1 MSSLAGSRRMHNDI
15 NYKFAVYC
23 FALHEA
29 GDKRKRPQDYHD
41 RAAWVGGTGPVGFL
55 PKAGG
60 RQTMQT

>member
-1 MSSLAGSRRMHNDI
+1 MHNDI